1 MEISG
6 IKEYLWIGSE
16 AEILYTD
23 LPYTI
28 SSKLMGIISL
38 LGDLNLWLA
47 FLIWYQGDTPF
58 QARDQASGPVEI
70 TEACEAATV

>member
-1 MEISG
+1 
-6 IKEYLWIGSE
+6 
-16 AEILYTD
+16 
-23 LPYTI
+23 
-28 SSKLMGIISL
+28 MGIISL